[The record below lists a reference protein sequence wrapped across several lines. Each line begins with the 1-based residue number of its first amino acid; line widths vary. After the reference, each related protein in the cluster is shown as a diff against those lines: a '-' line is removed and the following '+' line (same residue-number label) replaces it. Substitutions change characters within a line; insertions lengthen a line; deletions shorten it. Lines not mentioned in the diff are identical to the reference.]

1 MNYKTQKM
9 ANRIYGCACT
19 ALQSAHGPE
28 WALDKEMDCGGCAV
42 SIQQREMCLFVNH
55 VFVHQIALIFS
66 LLVPKE
72 AFFGYV
78 AVCGFGTTLQ
88 NTALIINKSPV
99 VIVMNYQIIISDS
112 YPV

>member
-1 MNYKTQKM
+1 M
-9 ANRIYGCACT
+9 
-19 ALQSAHGPE
+19 
-28 WALDKEMDCGGCAV
+28 
-42 SIQQREMCLFVNH
+42 
-55 VFVHQIALIFS
+55 FVHQVALIFS

-112 YPV
+112 YPVWTGFHNLVSLNMLQKYICSHE